1 MIVLPQVSDLD
12 LDVFSTLPLELQRE
26 MAHIYLNSKT
36 DLPKAHEFA
45 FRKVVKE
52 EEKSWIEANTEER
65 RDLTI
70 FLDSLNADVINEL
83 DIIQIRQYI
92 RSHDPTKEL
101 EDVLKQMLEARC
113 QFDLSGSW
121 NIVKAMR
128 DSVLETS
135 WKLLVDSLETIV
147 EDYIYSL

>member
-1 MIVLPQVSDLD
+1 MCLAHFHLNY
-12 LDVFSTLPLELQRE
+12 RE
-26 MAHIYLNSKT
+26 KWHTSIC
-36 DLPKAHEFA
+36 